1 AGQQA
6 GAESLSLSS
15 QSQASG
21 HLSEGGHYSDTTA
34 SAAGSDDDEGSTAAT
49 DGSTLRTS
57 PAEQAGSQSSE
68 SEHSN
73 IDSVEQ
79 NVSGRSSAYGDV
91 LPESATGGVR
101 SETSS
106 VGIPYSGYV
115 QPEGA
120 EETDLDTSYR
130 LHSLRLLLLDRL
142 TQELPELREVGGVR
156 AIPFMQVLLML
167 SSDLDSDED
176 ADKAALDR

>member
-1 AGQQA
+1 MEVDVDEDEAAQQSPLEALLVGNGNYPVMLDLPGDDEAMVELAIALSLQDQAGQQA

-79 NVSGRSSAYGDV
+79 N
-91 LPESATGGVR
+91 GV
-101 SETSS
+101 
-106 VGIPYSGYV
+106 
-115 QPEGA
+115 
-120 EETDLDTSYR
+120 
-130 LHSLRLLLLDRL
+130 
-142 TQELPELREVGGVR
+142 
-156 AIPFMQVLLML
+156 F
-167 SSDLDSDED
+167 
-176 ADKAALDR
+176 